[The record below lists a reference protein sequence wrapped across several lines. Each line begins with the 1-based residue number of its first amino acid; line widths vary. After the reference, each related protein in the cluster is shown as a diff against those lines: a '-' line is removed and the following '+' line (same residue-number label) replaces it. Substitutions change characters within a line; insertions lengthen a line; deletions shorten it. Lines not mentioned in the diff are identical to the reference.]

1 MRNDIGRQSQRRYRS
16 VAAGQA
22 TAVLVFTR
30 AAEATGLEPCHA
42 HLTKGDPPVDID
54 AKPVACTTPRRRAT
68 ADGRW
73 RQRARFAGAKHLN
86 RERARMRVKRI
97 GWAGTRTSEYDA
109 MVAFLQ
115 AVLGLTTSQE
125 GPDFAAFQ
133 LPEGGTFE
141 VFGPRDQDHAHFS
154 TGPVVGFVVDDLG
167 AAVRELEAAGVE
179 LLGGQVD
186 ERGGGWR
193 HFRAPDGNVY
203 ELTSG

>member
-1 MRNDIGRQSQRRYRS
+1 
-16 VAAGQA
+16 
-22 TAVLVFTR
+22 
-30 AAEATGLEPCHA
+30 
-42 HLTKGDPPVDID
+42 
-54 AKPVACTTPRRRAT
+54 
-68 ADGRW
+68 
-73 RQRARFAGAKHLN
+73 
-86 RERARMRVKRI
+86 MRVKRI
-97 GWAGTRTSEYDA
+97 GWAGTRTSEYPA

-125 GPDFAAFQ
+125 GVDFAAFR

-141 VFGPRDQDHAHFS
+141 VFGPRDRDHAHFS
-154 TGPVVGFVVDDLG
+154 TGPVVGFVVEDLPG
-167 AAVRELEAAGVE
+167 AVRELEAAGVE